1 MEDNK
6 MEKNMLS
13 VSISAAELLALSLK
27 AVNSGEEKVN
37 FAFFE
42 NEKSKENS
50 PNFKNDKLRGAVW
63 AKKYLVKDKEVVKE
77 EVIGV

>member
-1 MEDNK
+1 V
-6 MEKNMLS
+6 EKKKL
-13 VSISAAELLALSLK
+13 ISL
-27 AVNSGEEKVN
+27 
-37 FAFFE
+37 FFE

-63 AKKYLVKDKEVVKE
+63 AKKYLVKDKEVVKQ